1 MSTYPLRDND
11 DNLKAFSGRPLSDIT
26 SDNIASGNLSA
37 DDLRTH
43 ADALR
48 KQAEIAR
55 SNGYPQLANNL
66 LRSAELTVVPQEEVL
81 KIYEMLRPDR
91 SSYEELNNLADYL
104 ENTYSA
110 SENAAFIREAAEV
123 YKKRGILRR

>member
-1 MSTYPLRDND
+1 MSQYPLRDND
-11 DNLKAFSGRPLSDIT
+11 DNLKAFSGRPLSEIT
-26 SDNIASGNLSA
+26 SDNIEKLSA

-55 SNGYPQLANNL
+55 SHGYPQLANNL

-91 SSYEELNNLADYL
+91 ASFEELNNLADYL
-104 ENTYSA
+104 QNKYSA
-110 SENAAFIREAAEV
+110 EENANFIREAAEV
-123 YKKRGILRR
+123 YKERGILRR

>member
-1 MSTYPLRDND
+1 MSQYPLRDND
-11 DNLKAFSGRPLSDIT
+11 DDLKAFSGRPLSEIT
-26 SDNIASGNLSA
+26 SDNIASGDLTA

-48 KQAEIAR
+48 KQAQIAR
-55 SNGYPQLANNL
+55 AGGYPQLANNL

-104 ENTYSA
+104 KNKYNA
-110 SENAAFIREAAEV
+110 GENAKFIREAAEV
-123 YKKRGILRR
+123 YKERGILRR